1 MATPQIEVFQIL
13 KSKFGEYD
21 AGKVVTFISESV
33 EKNVHMAT
41 ENLLTKEDKIDILTR
56 ISGLEVK
63 MNEHFKWLVG
73 IMLTAIGVAVAIAK
87 VL

>member
-1 MATPQIEVFQIL
+1 MATSQIEVFQIL

-21 AGKVVTFISESV
+21 AGKVVTFIGESV

-41 ENLLTKEDKIDILTR
+41 ENLLTKEDKIDILNR
-56 ISGLEVK
+56 

>member
-1 MATPQIEVFQIL
+1 MATSQIEVFQIL

-41 ENLLTKEDKIDILTR
+41 ENLLTKEDKIDILNR
-56 ISGLEVK
+56 

-73 IMLTAIGVAVAIAK
+73 IMLTAIGIAVAIAK

>member
-1 MATPQIEVFQIL
+1 
-13 KSKFGEYD
+13 
-21 AGKVVTFISESV
+21 
-33 EKNVHMAT
+33 MAT